1 MSVQKINFTSS
12 LLANTP
18 VLQEQNKNVT
28 APVQAEQ
35 TNNVK
40 ENTIPTESKEISTDE
55 NNHTVRNWSI
65 GLGAAAVLIGLG
77 VAGRR
82 GHFGE
87 GMQKL
92 LGGKPKVK
100 PTTPEPH
107 TELPAGTNPTPKGG
121 GETPPPTESTDGIHT
136 FKDGW
141 DDSELVTEKVGSKPV
156 AESTPNPETSVPKAE
171 ENISPATTE
180 IKITKAEMEAINSQ
194 LDRTIPKIDE
204 SLLKIEV
211 SPLDKVIADGL
222 DYTKFEP
229 IGTPN
234 SFKTIEMPGGKK
246 IVAYYGSD
254 GKIYDATLYKNVD
267 NVEHEIS
274 KMDFTKN
281 GNPEYYTP
289 KDTNITTFY
298 NEDGTIHFSMPK
310 SDEKLKFYHNE
321 KGELMS
327 LIQKDEND
335 VVIKDIDFIP
345 GTTKLKQIVYGAN
358 SYATHKAKKIEL
370 FKDGV
375 LDKEI
380 FIKDGEKIEVELR

>member
-1 MSVQKINFTSS
+1 MSIQRINFTAS
-12 LLANTP
+12 LLNEVNKPPQVSAENAVP
-18 VLQEQNKNVT
+18 EQSKQEESSTVT
-28 APVQAEQ
+28 NSQEDTTA
-35 TNNVK
+35 VK
-40 ENTIPTESKEISTDE
+40 PD
-55 NNHTVRNWSI
+55 HTVRNWSI

-77 VAGRR
+77 VAGRK
-82 GHFGE
+82 GKLGE

-92 LGGKPKVK
+92 LGGKPELK

-107 TELPAGTNPTPKGG
+107 TEIPAGTNPTPKGG
-121 GETPPPTESTDGIHT
+121 GETPPPTESTEGIHT

-141 DDSELVTEKVGSKPV
+141 DDSELVTEKVGNKSPV
-156 AESTPNPETSVPKAE
+156 TESTPKTETSVPKAE
-171 ENISPATTE
+171 ENISSVGAE

-274 KMDFTKN
+274 QMYFTKN

-298 NEDGTIHFSMPK
+298 NEDGTIRFSTPK
-310 SDEKLKFYHNE
+310 FFDKKLNFFNNE
-321 KGELMS
+321 KGELTS

-335 VVIKDIDFIP
+335 DVIKDIDFIP
-345 GTTKLKQIVYGAN
+345 GTTKPKQIVYGAN
-358 SYATHKAKKIEL
+358 SYVAHKAKKIEL

-380 FIKDGEKIEVELR
+380 FFKDGEKIEVDV